1 MHKSLP
7 LSVQVLFDDIGPSV
21 IRVDRPDLQ
30 LQLILSFLQFLG
42 LPGPSGRF
50 STTSSSNILLD
61 DLTFLEEGPDPER
74 PLTCYDLP
82 MAGICAVGHMTFLGN
97 CRRQA
102 GLCKAGEEFL
112 QNVLQQ
118 TLPLVSAKDQAVIT
132 LCWLQYEKLKV
143 CMCETEKCYKT
154 IISAFIYFC
163 HYTSSERIDRVT
175 LHTKS
180 KKQNKKNP

>member
-1 MHKSLP
+1 MNVLIVHKSLA
-7 LSVQVLFDDIGPSV
+7 LSMQVLFDDIGPSM

-30 LQLILSFLQFLG
+30 LQVILSFLQFLG

-61 DLTFLEEGPDPER
+61 DLGFLEEGPDQER
-74 PLTCYDLP
+74 PLTSYDLP
-82 MAGICAVGHMTFLGN
+82 MAGICAVGHMTFLSD

-118 TLPLVSAKDQAVIT
+118 TLPLVSAQDQAAIT

-143 CMCETEKCYKT
+143 CVCEKEKN
-154 IISAFIYFC
+154 
-163 HYTSSERIDRVT
+163 D
-175 LHTKS
+175 
-180 KKQNKKNP
+180 QP